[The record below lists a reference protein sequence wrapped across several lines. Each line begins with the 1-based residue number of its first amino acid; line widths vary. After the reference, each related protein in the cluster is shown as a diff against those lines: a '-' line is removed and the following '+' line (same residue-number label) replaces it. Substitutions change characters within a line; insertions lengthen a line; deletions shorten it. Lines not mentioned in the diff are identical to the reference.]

1 MPRAEEIFRVEAT
14 VLRHTAKA
22 VQIEVHGEEL
32 WIPRSQLIDDEKLPE
47 SGEAEVKMTA
57 WIAKEKGLR

>member
-1 MPRAEEIFRVEAT
+1 MPAAEEIFCIEAF

-22 VQIEVHGEEL
+22 ILIRYHDEDIWL
-32 WIPRSQLIDDEKLPE
+32 PRSQLIDDEELPQE
-47 SGEAEVKMTA
+47 GDARVKMTA

>member
-1 MPRAEEIFRVEAT
+1 MSKAEEIFSVEAY

-22 VQIEVHGEEL
+22 VLISYEGEEL
-32 WIPRSQLIDDEKLPE
+32 WLPRSQLIDDNELPQE
-47 SGEAEVKMTA
+47 GEARVKMTA